1 MKLRIEEI
9 MAEKGLRK
17 AEVARKAGLVQ
28 SNLNKAIN
36 TDGNPTV
43 ETLERI
49 AKALEV
55 EVYELFTDAFP
66 STPKGLIFLNG
77 QTYGLVSI
85 PALPSRPNAENGFE
99 LRSLI
104 GRFVF
109 SCIQVGKAASIMASF
124 KQGTLFTVFYA
135 KEYEPERFML
145 SITHG
150 AEKPLTFDYLQDE
163 FAETDEE
170 GSYVA
175 WDQNRI
181 ITELCSAIES
191 NSQ

>member
-9 MAEKGLRK
+9 MVEKGLRK

-66 STPKGLIFLNG
+66 SVPKGLILLNG

-85 PALPSRPNAENGFE
+85 PALPTIPNAENGFE
-99 LRSLI
+99 LRTLI

-109 SCIQVGKAASIMASF
+109 NCIKDGVASSITGSF
-124 KQGTLFTVFYA
+124 KQTTLFTIFYA

-145 SITHG
+145 SIMRG
-150 AEKPLTFDYLQDE
+150 ADKPLTFDYLQDE
-163 FAETDEE
+163 FAETDKE
-170 GSYVA
+170 GSYVV

-181 ITELCSAIES
+181 ITELCAAIES
-191 NSQ
+191 NCQ

>member
-1 MKLRIEEI
+1 MRLRIEEI

-28 SNLNKAIN
+28 SNLNKAISV
-36 TDGNPTV
+36 DGNPTL

-49 AKALEV
+49 ARALHV
-55 EVYELFTDAFP
+55 RVYELFTDAFP
-66 STPKGLIFLNG
+66 SEPKGLIFLNG

-85 PALPSRPNAENGFE
+85 PALPTIPNAENGAE
-99 LRSLI
+99 LRVMLEQ
-104 GRFVF
+104 FVN
-109 SCIQVGKAASIMASF
+109 SCIKGGTAASLTGIF
-124 KQGTLFTVFYA
+124 KQGSLFTIFYA

-145 SITHG
+145 SIMRG
-150 AEKPLTFDYLQDE
+150 ADKPLTFDFLEDE
-163 FAETDEE
+163 FAETDED

-181 ITELCSAIES
+181 ITELCATIE
-191 NSQ
+191 NKCR

>member
-36 TDGNPTV
+36 IDGNPTV

-49 AKALEV
+49 AKALDV

-66 STPKGLIFLNG
+66 SKPKGLIFING

-85 PALPSRPNAENGFE
+85 PALPTIPNAENGTE

-104 GRFVF
+104 EHFVF
-109 SCIQVGKAASIMASF
+109 NCMKEGVAASLIGSF
-124 KQGTLFTVFYA
+124 KHGSIFSIFYA

-145 SITHG
+145 SISRGTD
-150 AEKPLTFDYLQDE
+150 KPQPFDYLPDE
-163 FAETDEE
+163 FGETDEE

-175 WDQNRI
+175 WDRNHI
-181 ITELCSAIES
+181 IAELCATIE
-191 NSQ
+191 NNCQ

>member
-36 TDGNPTV
+36 IDGNPTV

-55 EVYELFTDAFP
+55 EVYELFTDTFP
-66 STPKGLIFLNG
+66 SAPKGLIFLNG

-85 PALPSRPNAENGFE
+85 PALPTISNAENGVE
-99 LRSLI
+99 LRALI
-104 GRFVF
+104 GDFVL
-109 SCIQVGKAASIMASF
+109 SCIKDGVASSITGSY
-124 KQGTLFTVFYA
+124 KQGTLFTIFYA

-145 SITHG
+145 SITRG
-150 AEKPLTFDYLQDE
+150 TDKPLTFDYLQDE
-163 FAETDEE
+163 FAETDKE

-175 WDQNRI
+175 WNQNHI
-181 ITELCSAIES
+181 ITELCAAIES
-191 NSQ
+191 NCQ

>member
-1 MKLRIEEI
+1 

-85 PALPSRPNAENGFE
+85 PALPSIPNAENGAE
-99 LRSLI
+99 LRSMI
-104 GRFVF
+104 GHFVL
-109 SCIQVGKAASIMASF
+109 SCIKDGASGSVTGSF
-124 KQGTLFTVFYA
+124 KQVTLFTIFYA

-145 SITHG
+145 SITRG
-150 AEKPLTFDYLQDE
+150 ADKPLTFDYLQDG
-163 FAETDEE
+163 FAETDKE
-170 GSYVA
+170 GSYVS
-175 WDQNRI
+175 WNQNRI
-181 ITELCSAIES
+181 ITELCAAIES
-191 NSQ
+191 NCQ

>member
-36 TDGNPTV
+36 IDGNPTV

-49 AKALEV
+49 AKALDV

-66 STPKGLIFLNG
+66 SAPKGLIFING

-85 PALPSRPNAENGFE
+85 PALPTIPNAENDTE
-99 LRSLI
+99 LRSMI
-104 GRFVF
+104 EHFVF
-109 SCIQVGKAASIMASF
+109 NCIKDGAARSITGSY
-124 KQGTLFTVFYA
+124 KQGALFSIFYA
-135 KEYEPERFML
+135 KDYEPERFML
-145 SITHG
+145 SITRG
-150 AEKPLTFDYLQDE
+150 GDKPLTFDYLQDE
-163 FAETDEE
+163 FAETDKE
-170 GSYVA
+170 GSYVS
-175 WDQNRI
+175 WNQNRI
-181 ITELCSAIES
+181 ITELCAAIES
-191 NSQ
+191 NCQ